1 MPPPPRVPSKRT
13 LARQAPPPSLYL
25 STYTPELGAA
35 ICRRVAAGESLRAI
49 CEADAA
55 MPTGKTV
62 WDWRRR
68 HEEFRLMLD
77 HAQGVARARSLAA
90 QGATDVA
97 RRAARAAARKAPGR
111 TGRPSSYDEGVWSE
125 IMVRVMR
132 GEGLTVICR
141 ERGMPSV
148 GTIYNWMRAR
158 PELVEDYRRTR
169 SLIPEIMLE
178 EACDRLPYLG
188 ERKSWPMLRRTVR
201 ESDKAAARLKLK
213 RYAPR
218 QGPATLKVFVEAP
231 DGAVQTIY
239 GDGSESD

>member
-1 MPPPPRVPSKRT
+1 LRS
-13 LARQAPPPSLYL
+13 
-25 STYTPELGAA
+25 
-35 ICRRVAAGESLRAI
+35 ICA
-49 CEADAA
+49 ADAS

-62 WDWRRR
+62 WNWRRR
-68 HEEFRLMLD
+68 HEEFRLMLN

-90 QGATDVA
+90 QEAADAA
-97 RRAARAAARKAPGR
+97 RRASRAAARKAPGR
-111 TGRPSSYDEGVWSE
+111 TGRPSSYDEAVWAE

-132 GEGLTVICR
+132 GEGLVAICR
-141 ERGMPSV
+141 EREAPSV

-169 SLIPEIMLE
+169 ELIPDIMLE
-178 EACDRLPYLG
+178 EACERLPYLG

-213 RYAPR
+213 RYAPKT
-218 QGPATLKVFVEAP
+218 GPERLTVVVEAP

-239 GDGSESD
+239 GDGAETA